1 MKLTKEELVILVQ
14 KILKADGSEEELDNM
29 IDTVEQNV
37 PHSNVSDLIF
47 WNEEGLSAEE
57 IVNRTL
63 NDQSKIF

>member
-1 MKLTKEELVILVQ
+1 MKLTKEELVILVER
-14 KILKADGSEEELDNM
+14 ILKADGSEEELDNM

-57 IVNRTL
+57 IVNRTH
-63 NDQSKIF
+63 NDQSKNF